1 MTRLCLVLSALP
13 LACGGATSSRPT
25 ASIPVAT
32 PSTQAPIPDWAQDGD
47 RQSGDGYV
55 FNCQGE
61 GQSQDE
67 AIRSAT
73 AICNDKICKLCG
85 VVVES
90 IVRTDETLDGVSMQR
105 TVVERCQRVRTEDT
119 EPVYSSQNCGPGGCT
134 AWVQL
139 RYSEDDRNREC
150 RAYADENFADPA
162 ECERL
167 ITEFARVEGM
177 TEVSFATRRDLLDQA
192 LLACAEI
199 DVRPTP
205 LIEALGREL
214 YEGMLAP
221 RFRFNEAIKRADADA
236 SPRTKLRASRDIN
249 NERNR
254 GRLAKQFYRPLSEPE
269 LTKTKTLVARI
280 QKVRDLMEYT
290 RKIVAAGEA
299 FLVEKPDLKR
309 VLALIDQVPDE
320 PDLRRWVVDYFDSR
334 KLNAKMLEDWVK
346 RSFSPQATSS
356 RDAFRVTGL
365 LVADDKVTDTEWQ
378 YLVALHE
385 ASERGCT
392 ACLGRAIGADE
403 RSGFKTRRQRLLQ
416 ALKLYEKME
425 DGERRL
431 RYSVELLPDEPKF
444 VLDIEPDLPGPV
456 RARLDVEFWQKLRRL
471 AYHPGGSYPS
481 ESQEDIMRIRRRTRQ
496 AWIAAIEN
504 TDSERRACLSIGE
517 ELGPLFDI
525 SKEYR
530 PLDAAVCRCLENT
543 EVGVSPVNSGNMAP
557 LYRYAVE
564 RDLKCVKPR
573 GPRS

>member
-1 MTRLCLVLSALP
+1 MTRLCWVLTALSI
-13 LACGGATSSRPT
+13 ACGGASANGPPASSVSETR
-25 ASIPVAT
+25 AT
-32 PSTQAPIPDWAQDGD
+32 PAPIPDWAQDGD
-47 RQSGDGYV
+47 SQSSDGYV

-61 GQSQDE
+61 GPSQDE
-67 AIRSAT
+67 AVRAAT

-90 IVRTDETLDGVSMQR
+90 VVRTDETLDGVSMQR
-105 TVVERCQRVRTEDT
+105 TVIERCQRVRTGER

-167 ITEFARVEGM
+167 ITEFAAVEGM
-177 TEVSFATRRDLLDQA
+177 TEVSFATRRDLLDRA

-221 RFRFNEAIKRADADA
+221 RFRFNEAIKRADANA

-254 GRLAKQFYRPLSEPE
+254 GQLAKQFYRPLKEPE
-269 LTKTKTLVARI
+269 LTKTKTLVERI
-280 QKVRDLMEYT
+280 QKVRHLMEYT

-309 VLALIDQVPDE
+309 VLALVDQVPDE
-320 PDLRRWVVDYFDSR
+320 PDLRRWLVDYFDAR
-334 KLNAKMLEDWVK
+334 KLNAKTLEDWVK
-346 RSFSPQATSS
+346 KSFSPRETSS

-365 LVADDKVTDTEWQ
+365 FVADGIVSDTEWR
-378 YLVALHE
+378 YLVALHKE
-385 ASERGCT
+385 SERGCT
-392 ACLGRAIGADE
+392 TCLGRALAAGE
-403 RSGFKTRRQRLLQ
+403 HGGFKIRRQRLLQ
-416 ALKLYEKME
+416 ALRLYETIE
-425 DGERRL
+425 DRESRL
-431 RYSVELLPDEPKF
+431 RFSVELLPDEPEF
-444 VLDIEPDLPGPV
+444 VLDVEPDLPAPV
-456 RARLDVEFWQKLRRL
+456 RAGLDVEFWQKLRRL
-471 AYHPGGSYPS
+471 AYHPGGSYPTES
-481 ESQEDIMRIRRRTRQ
+481 EEDTTRVRRRTRQ
-496 AWIAAIEN
+496 AWIDAIEN
-504 TDSERRACLSIGE
+504 KDSERRACLGIGD
-517 ELGPLFDI
+517 ELEALFEV

-530 PLDAAVCRCLENT
+530 SLDAAVCRCLENT

-564 RDLKCVKPR
+564 RDLECIKLR
-573 GPRS
+573 RPRS